1 MLKASKIRQ
10 SHETEP
16 RRSQE
21 DRPPLPPEAQR
32 PAPGTVGGTVRIRCP
47 HGRQKLTPSESA
59 SAAGRRA
66 PHRPEVPRAVLRGVC
81 GTRIRRLPSLPVW
94 APGSGSPG
102 PPCPEPPSSSAPEA
116 AGLPAG
122 HGTPGKHH
130 ALATRVTRSD
140 VRLSSRSRP
149 SRGFPKDRPRCRHQ
163 NVAPLLAPT

>member
-1 MLKASKIRQ
+1 MKPSL
-10 SHETEP
+10 
-16 RRSQE
+16 RSQE

-47 HGRQKLTPSESA
+47 HGRQKLTPSECGERGRPTGPPPTRG
-59 SAAGRRA
+59 AA
-66 PHRPEVPRAVLRGVC
+66 LRGAC

-149 SRGFPKDRPRCRHQ
+149 PRGFSKDRPRCRHQ
-163 NVAPLLAPT
+163 NVAPLLAPA